1 VTESGEGLESKVITI
16 HGGTLDLTSSD
27 DGINGSDG
35 SGGGGGAG
43 GGPGGSSAVSGV
55 SVTISGGTTTVTSA
69 GDGLDSNGDLTITGG
84 TTVVSGPTNDGNGA
98 LDVNGTFTISGGTL
112 VAAGSSGMAE
122 APDDASEQGWVS
134 ATFDSAYAAGTVV
147 QIASGDE
154 VVATWTADEDFSSL
168 VFSSDAITAGETY
181 TVHLGG
187 TASGTAVGALT
198 LGGSTTGATGLGTV
212 TAGQHA
218 ASRGGR

>member
-1 VTESGEGLESKVITI
+1 
-16 HGGTLDLTSSD
+16 
-27 DGINGSDG
+27 
-35 SGGGGGAG
+35 
-43 GGPGGSSAVSGV
+43 
-55 SVTISGGTTTVTSA
+55 VTISGGTTTVTSA

-84 TTVVSGPTNDGNGA
+84 TTVVSGPTNHGNGA

-112 VAAGSSGMAE
+112 AAAGSSGMAE
-122 APDDASEQGWVS
+122 APDAASEQGWVS

-147 QIASGDE
+147 QIASGDD
-154 VVATWTADEDFSSL
+154 VIATWTADQDFSSL

-198 LGGSTTGATGLGTV
+198 LGGSTTGATELGTV

-218 ASRGGR
+218 AGRGGH